1 MQALET
7 RVPPPLVA
15 IVLGGAM
22 WLLARATPGVP
33 MPPMLRW
40 GLVVTLLAVG
50 LSFDV
55 RGLLAFLRART
66 TVNPLRPQRASHLV
80 TAGVYRRTR
89 NPMYVGLVFFLT
101 AVAVG
106 LAAPAAL
113 LGPVAFVA
121 YITRFQIQPEERA
134 LQRLFGEE
142 YRAYCERVPRW
153 L

>member
-15 IVLGGAM
+15 LLLAGAM
-22 WLLARATPGVP
+22 VLVAQVTPGVP
-33 MPPMLRW
+33 VPPMLRW
-40 GLVVTLLAVG
+40 GVVATLLGVG

-55 RGLLAFLRART
+55 RGLLAFRRAHT
-66 TVNPLRPQRASHLV
+66 TVNPLRPQRASQLV
-80 TAGVYRRTR
+80 TAGVYGRTR
-89 NPMYVGLVFFLT
+89 NPMYVGLALFLT
-101 AVAVG
+101 AVAAW

-121 YITRFQIQPEERA
+121 YITRFQILPEERA
-134 LQRLFGEE
+134 LQARFGEA
-142 YRAYCERVPRW
+142 YQAYCARVPRW